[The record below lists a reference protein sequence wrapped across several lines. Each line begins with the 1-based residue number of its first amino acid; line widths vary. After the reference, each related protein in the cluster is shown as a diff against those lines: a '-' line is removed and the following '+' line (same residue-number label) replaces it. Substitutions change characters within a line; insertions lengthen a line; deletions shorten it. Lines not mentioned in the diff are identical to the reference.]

1 MQRALLQIRAGC
13 LITSAAGARRHSTAW
28 RGGGGGCGLLP
39 PPHSGFSGLVD
50 GVRLIY
56 AAARIYFYFR
66 CCFVPGERVE
76 TACAGVKGLRGW
88 VGERAGGR
96 RVRRAGR

>member
-1 MQRALLQIRAGC
+1 MLQALR
-13 LITSAAGARRHSTAW
+13 GARRGAVVVAADAASS
-28 RGGGGGCGLLP
+28 LLRRAV
-39 PPHSGFSGLVD
+39 SGLVD

-88 VGERAGGR
+88 VGGRVSGLAGGR
-96 RVRRAGR
+96 RG